1 MINLTKKILLMAAVV
16 MMLIGIIHTAAAYDS
31 VEINGKE
38 YRLSTT
44 DNFTDLSKVEQQA
57 KYLYDA
63 LADHPEVRTYV
74 YLINSSRTVNV
85 REDISAVPVV
95 YEAIEKYF
103 SKSTTD
109 YLHLDSLEQY
119 AEYYYTTDHH
129 WNYKG
134 SYAGYRQIIRMLLGE
149 DEPLMEPVEEVTF
162 PVKFNGSINR
172 HLKLQDSKELFT
184 VYRFDYPEM
193 KIVINGVPKA
203 SYGNQ
208 QLYFDGKYSRL
219 EMINHY
225 AKFYGGDT
233 GIVHIETD
241 RTDRGTLVVFS
252 NSFSNP
258 ITQLLASHYH
268 DLWVIDFRYYL
279 AGQDKDFDFSKILEE
294 GNVQVLL
301 LGDGVFFSQTNP
313 YHKLR
318 LK

>member
-1 MINLTKKILLMAAVV
+1 MKKILSLATAV
-16 MMLIGIIHTAAAYDS
+16 MMLIGMISTAAAYDS
-31 VEINGKE
+31 VEINGME

-44 DNFTDLSKVEQQA
+44 DNYTDLSKVEQQA
-57 KYLYDA
+57 KFLYDA
-63 LADHPEVRTYV
+63 LEDHPEVRTYV

-85 REDISAVPVV
+85 KDNISAVPVV

-109 YLHLDSLEQY
+109 YLHLDSLERY

-134 SYAGYRQIIRMLLGE
+134 SYAGYCQIIRMLLGP

-172 HLKLQDSKELFT
+172 DLKVQDSKELFT

-208 QLYFDGKYSRL
+208 QVYFDGKYSRL
-219 EMINHY
+219 EKINHY

-233 GIVHIETD
+233 GIVHIQTD

-279 AGQDKDFDFSKILEE
+279 AGQDKDFSFSEILNS
-294 GNVQVLL
+294 GDVQVLL
-301 LGDGVFFSQTNP
+301 LGDGVFFSQANP

-318 LK
+318 HR